1 MDTVKAATKI
11 YDSDTGVYFV
21 YHGETDIDMV
31 VGLAG
36 TIDGAIGNAT
46 IPAGHVSGLSDS
58 IGTAI
63 GNATIPAAHVS
74 GLSDSI
80 STSISNA
87 TIPASHVVGLSDTV
101 ILGTTASTVKGAI
114 WLVDD

>member
-21 YHGETDIDMV
+21 YHAETDIDMV

-36 TIDGAIGNAT
+36 TISGA
-46 IPAGHVSGLSDS
+46 
-58 IGTAI
+58 
-63 GNATIPAAHVS
+63 
-74 GLSDSI
+74 
-80 STSISNA
+80 ISNA
-87 TIPASHVVGLSDTV
+87 TIPAAHVVGLSDTV

>member
-1 MDTVKAATKI
+1 MDTVKARTKI

-31 VGLAG
+31 VGLVG
-36 TIDGAIGNAT
+36 TIDGAISNAT
-46 IPAGHVSGLSDS
+46 IPAG
-58 IGTAI
+58 
-63 GNATIPAAHVS
+63 HVS

-87 TIPASHVVGLSDTV
+87 TIPAGHVSGLAESISAAVADSTI

>member
-1 MDTVKAATKI
+1 MDTVKARTKI

-31 VGLAG
+31 VGLVG
-36 TIDGAIGNAT
+36 TIDASISNAT
-46 IPAGHVSGLSDS
+46 IPAGHVSGL
-58 IGTAI
+58 AE
-63 GNATIPAAHVS
+63 
-74 GLSDSI
+74 SI
-80 STSISNA
+80 SAAVADS
-87 TIPASHVVGLSDTV
+87 TI